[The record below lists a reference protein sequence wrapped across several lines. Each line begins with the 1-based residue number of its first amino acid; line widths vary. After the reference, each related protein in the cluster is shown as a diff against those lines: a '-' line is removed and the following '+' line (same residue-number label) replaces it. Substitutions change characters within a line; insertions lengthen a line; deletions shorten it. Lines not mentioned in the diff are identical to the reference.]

1 MIIPQRFLKGKAGT
15 FKFLPHFG
23 RPDAAPNIILYEPD
37 GTELQASA
45 ATTMATATTTDATA
59 PDASNDR
66 LMSVTATS
74 SFSVG
79 DVAYAINNLSQI
91 EYPIVSGID
100 SSGENLY
107 FDRDL
112 VNTYAN
118 GDTVAKHECTYALT
132 TTHTATS
139 GKYYSALVQ
148 YDVNSVT
155 YYERIPFHVRNRV
168 FQSRLRTQDLYD
180 VFPDLDQS
188 LVDKSYDKQIAA
200 AFDRIYMDL
209 ESIGIDLDKFRGGF
223 FEQAHLYRTMVI
235 VGERWIL
242 NQAGIEE
249 WYSVMVD
256 RYNELFEKL
265 TDRITYYDSDDDG
278 VADTAEHRHETGYNA
293 RPGSFLE
300 ANPLGW
306 DDDQI
311 KAEDDDYEQY

>member
-1 MIIPQRFLKGKAGT
+1 
-15 FKFLPHFG
+15 
-23 RPDAAPNIILYEPD
+23 
-37 GTELQASA
+37 
-45 ATTMATATTTDATA
+45 
-59 PDASNDR
+59 
-66 LMSVTATS
+66 
-74 SFSVG
+74 
-79 DVAYAINNLSQI
+79 
-91 EYPIVSGID
+91 
-100 SSGENLY
+100 
-107 FDRDL
+107 
-112 VNTYAN
+112 
-118 GDTVAKHECTYALT
+118 
-132 TTHTATS
+132 
-139 GKYYSALVQ
+139 
-148 YDVNSVT
+148 
-155 YYERIPFHVRNRV
+155 
-168 FQSRLRTQDLYD
+168 